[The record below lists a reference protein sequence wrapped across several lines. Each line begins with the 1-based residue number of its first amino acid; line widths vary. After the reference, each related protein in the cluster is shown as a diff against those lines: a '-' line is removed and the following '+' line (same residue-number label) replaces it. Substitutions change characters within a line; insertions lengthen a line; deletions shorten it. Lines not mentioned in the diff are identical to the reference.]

1 MIKSTRIRV
10 GRNLAEYPLGP
21 GITKEQREEIMN
33 KVVTACNTFEGDLAG
48 SFYPLETM
56 SAKDR
61 NQLIADHFLFK

>member
-1 MIKSTRIRV
+1 
-10 GRNLAEYPLGP
+10 
-21 GITKEQREEIMN
+21 MN
-33 KVVTACNTFEGDLAG
+33 KVVTACNTFECDLAG